1 MTLHINGAPRTFEPT
16 ALAGVPDLVIRLG
29 LEPSMILIEHNGCA
43 LRRSEWDT
51 TPLAEGDRIEILQV
65 AAGG

>member
-1 MTLHINGAPRTFEPT
+1 MTLHINGTPRSFET
-16 ALAGVPDLVIRLG
+16 LYGIHDLVARLG
-29 LEPSMILIEHNGCA
+29 LEPRMILVEHNGTA